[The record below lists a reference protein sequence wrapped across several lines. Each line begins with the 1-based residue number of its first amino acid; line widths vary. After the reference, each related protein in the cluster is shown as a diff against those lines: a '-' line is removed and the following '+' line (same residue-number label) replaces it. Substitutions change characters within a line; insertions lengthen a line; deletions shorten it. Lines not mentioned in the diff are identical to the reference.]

1 MYIGMMSY
9 RIKLILPIVKGV
21 DTVNT
26 NNVKI
31 LVCGELG
38 IDAPFLVPNESL
50 CREHRAEQR
59 KAFSDIINF
68 VRSRGVDIAV
78 FCGKLFE
85 SARLSERSARMICDA
100 FASARGCRFVLLP
113 SADCLG
119 EVKSLYETNR
129 FTDNVYVAGRKG
141 KEKFD
146 FDDIGVCVRCRVDR
160 TSPSSAMLDQNKLN
174 ILCSDGL
181 ITEPNASTSAYDII
195 AMSDPQDGGR
205 GLLGATDCIRVGPAV
220 SVGFDSLVSCRGG
233 IYYIEAEKTGAFS
246 KFSCERIEIEGR
258 VYSTLCVAVDGC
270 ASEAAAVRRVRD
282 AVYDAALPAGA
293 VLRLVISGA
302 TEIPLELEDS
312 LELPRV
318 HALFVE
324 NTSLPT
330 ADERYL
336 SRDMT
341 ARGMLYRSFLPL
353 MRSPETSSVASD
365 AYRIGMAA
373 LCFDPSEDSD
383 E

>member
-1 MYIGMMSY
+1 MNI
-9 RIKLILPIVKGV
+9 
-21 DTVNT
+21 

-38 IDAPFLVPNESL
+38 IDAPFLVGSESL

-68 VRSRGVDIAV
+68 VRSRGVDIV
-78 FCGKLFE
+78 LFCGKLFE
-85 SARLSERSARMICDA
+85 SDRLSERSARMICDA

-113 SADCLG
+113 NAESLG

-129 FTDNVYVAGRKG
+129 FTDNVYVAGRNG

-146 FDDIGVCVRCRVDR
+146 FDDIGVCVRCRFDK
-160 TSPSSAMLDQNKLN
+160 TSPSSAMLDQGKLN
-174 ILCSDGL
+174 ILCSDRL
-181 ITEPNASTSAYDII
+181 LTEANASTSAYDII
-195 AMSDPQDGGR
+195 AMTDPQDGGR
-205 GLLGATDCIRVGPAV
+205 GLLGATDCIRTGPAV
-220 SVGFDSLVSCRGG
+220 SVGFDSLMTRSGG
-233 IYYIEAEKTGAFS
+233 MYYIEAEKTGAFS
-246 KFSCERIEIEGR
+246 KFSCERIELEGR
-258 VYSTLCVAVDGC
+258 VYTTLEVSLHGC
-270 ASEAAAVRRVRD
+270 ENEAEANRRVRD
-282 AVYDAALPAGA
+282 AVYDAALPAGS
-293 VLRLVISGA
+293 VLRLLLSGA
-302 TEIPLELEDS
+302 TETPLEFDDGFD
-312 LELPRV
+312 LPRMQAV
-318 HALFVE
+318 FVE
-324 NTSLPT
+324 NTSLPM

-353 MRSPETSSVASD
+353 MRSPDTASVAAD

-383 E
+383 K